1 MLGFATLTEENAIDI
16 ARLRL
21 SDHPVSW
28 NWDDILTKSK
38 NPLTEAFSSFH
49 SAVKGGITIAELHQ
63 PVTAIMFSDS
73 VFFASAN
80 LPIAARFAID
90 LAHSLLCSKVP
101 SCVRVALAAQAAR
114 AEIRRRDY
122 YRRCPRFRSSR

>member
-1 MLGFATLTEENAIDI
+1 LPPKEHTDDSSSSGAPRQINDADRFVVFADMLGFATLTEENAIDI

-63 PVTAIMFSDS
+63 PVTAITFSDS
-73 VFFASAN
+73 VFF
-80 LPIAARFAID
+80 
-90 LAHSLLCSKVP
+90 V
-101 SCVRVALAAQAAR
+101 
-114 AEIRRRDY
+114 
-122 YRRCPRFRSSR
+122 